1 MAISEDGSRL
11 RGRPTHAVQS
21 ATANVLL
28 EGLQTPYLSHVDEL
42 PAEFDQ
48 KHRDL
53 EVQTFQ
59 AQGFSVIEY

>member
-28 EGLQTPYLSHVDEL
+28 EGLQTPNLSRVDEL
-42 PAEFDQ
+42 PAAFDQ

-53 EVQTFQ
+53 EGPQLLGP
-59 AQGFSVIEY
+59 GFLSY